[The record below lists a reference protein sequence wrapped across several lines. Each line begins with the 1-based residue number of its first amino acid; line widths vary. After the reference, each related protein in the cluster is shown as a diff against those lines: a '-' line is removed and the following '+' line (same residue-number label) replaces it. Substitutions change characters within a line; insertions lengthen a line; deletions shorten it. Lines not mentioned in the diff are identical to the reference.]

1 VYDPTIPIKFV
12 VKLLVFT
19 RKELSAILNVARD
32 KIINKAMPIKK
43 NPYKY
48 RKKSSIFAF
57 NISGMKLLCIYFKYK
72 RQNEKENI

>member
-1 VYDPTIPIKFV
+1 VYDPTIPIKLV
-12 VKLLVFT
+12 VKLLVLT

-32 KIINKAMPIKK
+32 KIMKIEMPVKK

-48 RKKSSIFAF
+48 REKFKIFAF
-57 NISGMKLLCIYFKYK
+57 NISGIKLLCIYIKYK